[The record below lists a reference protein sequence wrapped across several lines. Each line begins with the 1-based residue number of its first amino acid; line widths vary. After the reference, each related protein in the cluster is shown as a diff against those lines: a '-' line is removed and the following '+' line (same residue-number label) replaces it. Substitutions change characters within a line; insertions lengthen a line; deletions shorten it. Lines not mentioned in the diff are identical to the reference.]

1 MREGTQHV
9 LYFTDDTFEA
19 VFKFDRQKIR
29 RNRFFVLDGMTW
41 HASVEKVPFGPNNF
55 ELICLVSKQDMMASP
70 YKMLGMTLMILAGA
84 LLVIV
89 LTIIRVS
96 RSFTIPIE
104 AIGEKLNRV
113 ANWDFKGELS
123 IEAGQEF
130 GRLAK
135 DANEMTKMLRKS
147 NRSIQ
152 RQKTLLRQA
161 KELAEDSNKSK
172 SSFLAN
178 MSHELRTPLNAIL
191 GYSEII
197 KEDAI
202 DDANDMLVEDVM
214 KIHHAGS
221 HLLELINSILDL
233 SKIEAGKLELYCET
247 IQLPEL
253 VASVESIAKPL
264 MSKKSNQLKVTMSK
278 RITRIVNDHTKLRQI
293 LFNLLSNA
301 AKFTEKG
308 TVTLDIK
315 SKKIDSV
322 DHLIIRV
329 KDTGIGMSQ
338 EQCDKIFKPFEQ
350 ADKSTTRQFGGT
362 GLGLTI
368 TKKFCEMMGGEILVE
383 SSEGKGT
390 CFQITIPKN
399 VVDDDSSDDVKD
411 NNNKKKTWRL
421 MVVDDDKTVHE
432 LIKRIL
438 ERHASDEYR
447 LFSVKSGQECLD
459 KIVKLNLILL
469 PWML

>member
-1 MREGTQHV
+1 MSTVTTYLNQVFSESYLFRAFIITDYQGRIMEFVSDDGFVNDFKGLALSGIDVSDIKEGLYISAYREGFGLDGSYAGVMMSLPLYDDKGRVMYLHALVDLAGVCDFLDEKKLDFHKQGFPDTQLLLFNEGTHV

-161 KELAEDSNKSK
+161 KELAEDSNNKSK
-172 SSFLAN
+172 VVSLAN

-202 DDANDMLVEDVM
+202 DDANDMLVEDD
-214 KIHHAGS
+214 
-221 HLLELINSILDL
+221 ENS
-233 SKIEAGKLELYCET
+233 SCGE
-247 IQLPEL
+247 P
-253 VASVESIAKPL
+253 SF
-264 MSKKSNQLKVTMSK
+264 
-278 RITRIVNDHTKLRQI
+278 R
-293 LFNLLSNA
+293 
-301 AKFTEKG
+301 
-308 TVTLDIK
+308 
-315 SKKIDSV
+315 V
-322 DHLIIRV
+322 D
-329 KDTGIGMSQ
+329 
-338 EQCDKIFKPFEQ
+338 
-350 ADKSTTRQFGGT
+350 
-362 GLGLTI
+362 
-368 TKKFCEMMGGEILVE
+368 
-383 SSEGKGT
+383 
-390 CFQITIPKN
+390 
-399 VVDDDSSDDVKD
+399 
-411 NNNKKKTWRL
+411 
-421 MVVDDDKTVHE
+421 
-432 LIKRIL
+432 
-438 ERHASDEYR
+438 
-447 LFSVKSGQECLD
+447 
-459 KIVKLNLILL
+459 
-469 PWML
+469 